1 MKTISELLERTLS
14 QSPYWAE
21 ARYHRRNSQSLSVQ
35 KGLVKQAKSSLTSGV
50 GIRVLVDG
58 AWGFSSTS
66 DLTPQALEKALK
78 LAIDC
83 AKSLSQLKKAQLKKL
98 PETKLARGEFKLPGY
113 ENLKLM
119 PLDQKLQAVLKAEEL
134 TRKNSNLIQS
144 ATCLYNELFEDK
156 VVVTTDG
163 ANASSQLARSE
174 IKLGAIAS
182 KDGEMAESHESVG
195 KTGSWDCLFSSAS
208 LDEMSENAARLAV
221 DLLAA
226 PKIPGGNATLIL
238 SPAMVGL
245 LSHEAIGHTVEAD
258 FVLSGSV
265 AQGRLGTQVASP
277 LVTMSDSGLVPGFEH
292 SGGELLVDDEGIL
305 TTRTTIIKNG
315 ILNSYLHNRE
325 SAAIFGVE
333 PTGNGRAWLY
343 HDEPLIRMR
352 NTYIEPG
359 HQSLEEII
367 ASTKEGYLVDCPLGG
382 QADATGEFMFG
393 AQKVT
398 QIANGKLTKM
408 FRGATIS
415 GQAFEVLSTVDAVS
429 REFQLD
435 LGSGYCGKGQPA
447 KVDAGGPYLR
457 CRATIGGVQE

>member
-1 MKTISELLERTLS
+1 MKSISDLLEKILT

-35 KGLVKQAKSSLTSGV
+35 KGLVKQAKSNLTSGV

-83 AKSLSQLKKAQLKKL
+83 AKSLSQLKKTQVKKL
-98 PETKLARGEFKLPGY
+98 PATHLARGEFSIPGY
-113 ENLKLM
+113 ESLKQM
-119 PLDQKLQAVLKAEEL
+119 PFEQKLQAVLKAEEM
-134 TRKNSNLIQS
+134 TRNNSKLIHS
-144 ATCLYNELFEDK
+144 STCIYNEIFEDK

-163 ANASSQLARSE
+163 ANASSKLARNE

-195 KTGSWDCLFSSAS
+195 KTGSWECLFSQTS
-208 LDEMSENAARLAV
+208 LNEMSDNAAKLAV
-221 DLLAA
+221 DLLSA

-265 AQGRLGTQVASP
+265 AKDKIGTQVASP
-277 LVTMSDSGLVPGFEH
+277 LVTLCDSGTVSGKTH
-292 SGGELLVDDEGIL
+292 SGGELLVDDEGVL
-305 TTRTTIIKNG
+305 TQKTTIIKNG

-343 HDEPLIRMR
+343 YDEPLIRMR

-359 HQSLEEII
+359 DQSLEEII
-367 ASTKEGYLVDCPLGG
+367 ASTQDGYLVDCPLGG

-398 QIANGKLTKM
+398 KIENGKLTKM
-408 FRGATIS
+408 YRGATIS
-415 GQAFEVLSTVDAVS
+415 GQAFDVLSTVDAVS
-429 REFQLD
+429 REFLLD

-447 KVDAGGPYLR
+447 KVDAGGPYVR